1 MEGTFS
7 LPYGEYLLIV
17 AGMGLVTYLP
27 RWLPLALLSNRHLPK
42 VAEAWLDLIPA
53 AILSALLLPVLI
65 TGGQPVRLDFL
76 RVELWAA
83 IPTFLVAVLTRSMG
97 VTVVLGM
104 SIFWLL
110 NKLL

>member
-1 MEGTFS
+1 MQGTFS
-7 LPYGEYLLIV
+7 MPLSEYLLIV
-17 AGMGLVTYLP
+17 AGMGLVTYIP
-27 RWLPLALLSNRHLPK
+27 RWLPLALLSNRRLPNI
-42 VAEAWLDLIPA
+42 VEAWLDLIPA

-65 TGGQPVRLDFL
+65 TGGEPTRLDFL

-104 SIFWLL
+104 LVFWLL